1 MRNILIH
8 KNYQNDYTKEEI
20 NKLKNNK
27 NIKEMDSLI
36 LDVLN
41 KLSEKELKR
50 FIENYCSCINF
61 LDIINNYDINN
72 VVSDIQAKLKE
83 KNIDLNKKK
92 ENKQPVTETTE
103 ENTKPEEKKGLFMNI
118 LDSIYSVIKAIA
130 QAIIDFIKFF
140 IPNSILESSTVSTK
154 NTEKSK

>member
-41 KLSEKELKR
+41 KLSEKELTK
-50 FIENYCSCINF
+50 FIENDCLYIECMFIIEMKLINF
-61 LDIINNYDINN
+61 FYSIKEFFNDIYNYFFPSNNIYPNL
-72 VVSDIQAKLKE
+72 V
-83 KNIDLNKKK
+83 IDHKKK
-92 ENKQPVTETTE
+92 T
-103 ENTKPEEKKGLFMNI
+103 LI
-118 LDSIYSVIKAIA
+118 
-130 QAIIDFIKFF
+130 
-140 IPNSILESSTVSTK
+140 
-154 NTEKSK
+154 